1 MSFSLQVGEA
11 EPQEEVLMMCDD
23 PTNQHFFKVK
33 NYIELLELKERL
45 LASLCD
51 GKDKIIGSAHEIL
64 VLTAYAQ
71 KPPWNAHFDV
81 FSGARGLNF
90 GLSFY
95 LHTRFVYASNGGSDE
110 YAHMC
115 RLALAFAAR

>member
-1 MSFSLQVGEA
+1 
-11 EPQEEVLMMCDD
+11 MMCDG

-51 GKDKIIGSAHEIL
+51 GKDKILGSSHKFL

-71 KPPWNAHFDV
+71 VPPLNTYSDV
-81 FSGARGLNF
+81 FSWA
-90 GLSFY
+90 
-95 LHTRFVYASNGGSDE
+95 
-110 YAHMC
+110 
-115 RLALAFAAR
+115 

>member
-51 GKDKIIGSAHEIL
+51 GKDNIIGSAHKIL
-64 VLTAYAQ
+64 VLIVYAQ
-71 KPPWNAHFDV
+71 NPHLKRK
-81 FSGARGLNF
+81 S
-90 GLSFY
+90 SFKVQNPH
-95 LHTRFVYASNGGSDE
+95 LTCK
-110 YAHMC
+110 M
-115 RLALAFAAR
+115 LI

>member
-1 MSFSLQVGEA
+1 MSFSHQVGEA

-51 GKDKIIGSAHEIL
+51 GKEKTIRSSHEIL
-64 VLTAYAQ
+64 VLIAYAH
-71 KPPWNAHFDV
+71 KSPLNAHSRYSV
-81 FSGARGLNF
+81 GLE
-90 GLSFY
+90 
-95 LHTRFVYASNGGSDE
+95 V
-110 YAHMC
+110 
-115 RLALAFAAR
+115 